1 MYDKADANVK
11 SDEVTVTVN
20 QGAVTVVAAG
30 DQSYYLGEQVKLSG
44 TNTESFTT
52 YLFMVGPNLPLTGG
66 ELSNPQ
72 VSVAPAVPGST
83 ASNGFTEQATV
94 NGDNTWSYTW
104 GTAGIQLDA
113 GTYTI
118 YAESQPILATDT
130 TGLGNEA
137 FGTVSII
144 IKKPFVSATAS
155 SAVVAEGDNMFVTGT
170 AEGNPTPGVAIWI
183 LGKNYAVYTTQ
194 TVNADASFSYRDQ
207 EDRYPRPR
215 SRPVL
220 RRCPAPDAE
229 QPLRCPACYQHRIY
243 GRAHRRIGFNQC
255 LGCQPAVDGYVR

>member
-11 SDEVTVTVN
+11 NDEVTVTV
-20 QGAVTVVAAG
+20 QKGAVTVVAAG

-44 TNTESFTT
+44 TNTESYTT
-52 YLFMVGPNLPLTGG
+52 YLFMVGPNLPIAGG

-72 VSVAPAVPGST
+72 VSVDTVANGG
-83 ASNGFTEQATV
+83 NGFTEQATV

-118 YAESQPILATDT
+118 YAESQPIIATDT
-130 TGLGNEA
+130 QGLGNEA

-155 SAVVAEGDNMFVTGT
+155 SSVVAEGDNMFVTGYCRRQPDT
-170 AEGNPTPGVAIWI
+170 
-183 LGKNYAVYTTQ
+183 
-194 TVNADASFSYRDQ
+194 
-207 EDRYPRPR
+207 
-215 SRPVL
+215 
-220 RRCPAPDAE
+220 RRCNLDP
-229 QPLRCPACYQHRIY
+229 R
-243 GRAHRRIGFNQC
+243 
-255 LGCQPAVDGYVR
+255 